1 MGVHYSKVR
10 SLTLDGW
17 EPEIVK
23 VMMELGNDVINS
35 IYEAT
40 YLENGA
46 ESQVESQTKR
56 ATSDCDTNVREMW
69 IKAKY
74 IEKTFVRPIDQL
86 MSSECEAAESRM
98 NIFKD
103 IVLNENIWYVRHI
116 RNKKITIET
125 EEENPKSRVAEVDDN
140 ASSSE
145 LSIDPNQPFNGL
157 DLSDFTDEDVDTD
170 CRIEKEDLECLNSDM
185 LLYQATNV
193 HNLPIMCYALAAGAS
208 KTWCNEKDSHRSA
221 IHRAVLSVS

>member
-1 MGVHYSKVR
+1 MR

-40 YLENGA
+40 YLENEA
-46 ESQVESQTKR
+46 ESQVLQTKR

-74 IEKTFVRPIDQL
+74 IEKTFVWPIDQL
-86 MSSECEAAESRM
+86 MSSECEAAESQM

-103 IVLNENIWYVRHI
+103 IVLNENIWFVRHI
-116 RNKKITIET
+116 RNKKITIQIEK
-125 EEENPKSRVAEVDDN
+125 ENPKSSVAEVDDS

-145 LSIDPNQPFNGL
+145 LSIDPNQPLNEL
-157 DLSDFTDEDVDTD
+157 VLSDFTDEDVDSD
-170 CRIEKEDLECLNSDM
+170 CRIEKADLKCLNSDM

-208 KTWCNEKDSHRSA
+208 KDWFNEKDSHRSA
-221 IHRAVLSVS
+221 IHRAVLSVSYEK